1 MGDKILRKC
10 FIIMPFVDMRYTKED
25 GETIELNKSQLD
37 YFYEDFIK
45 KAVDSFKSEEYTFSG
60 ERYTSSSGNFIK
72 GIVNKLYQADVV
84 IADITGLNPN
94 VMYELGI
101 RHTLMD
107 NTILLAQDTTQI
119 PSDLKSYIAVIYD
132 YPWDTH
138 KADEIYSVFEKQ
150 LHKALNERLEKWDES
165 DNPVRDFLSIK
176 QVFRNEQ
183 RIEQIKSNLMLITFM
198 NNDYELVLIYLKKAI
213 KKWTVDNTFPAPY
226 IEKNWFHF
234 VFMLLSNSKDI
245 VHGNKIN
252 NVYRSMMVTNTNLAY
267 LRNNSKGKDELD
279 IYNNELNI
287 TNIDKINII
296 LTDFNDDNMSKAL
309 GFDRIAEEWHD
320 ELNKLT

>member
-25 GETIELNKSQLD
+25 GEIIELNKSQLD
-37 YFYEDFIK
+37 YIYEDFIK
-45 KAVDSFKSEEYTFSG
+45 KAVDSFESEEYTFSG
-60 ERYTSSSGNFIK
+60 ERYTSSSGNIIK

-138 KADEIYSVFEKQ
+138 KADEIYSVFEKE
-150 LHKALNERLEKWDES
+150 LHKALNERLEKWNES

-183 RIEQIKSNLMLITFM
+183 RIEEIQSNLLLLSLM
-198 NNDYELVLIYLKKAI
+198 NSDYVRVLIYLREAI
-213 KKWTVDNTFPAPY
+213 KNWIEDSSFPAPY
-226 IEKNWFHF
+226 IEENWFHF
-234 VFMLLSNSKDI
+234 VFKLMSNKKDI
-245 VHGNKIN
+245 NFGTQIY
-252 NVYRSMMVTNTNLAY
+252 NVYRTMVVTSTNLQYIRLNA
-267 LRNNSKGKDELD
+267 KGE
-279 IYNNELNI
+279 NELNVFEDHLHI
-287 TNIDKINII
+287 VNIDKIKIDPNR
-296 LTDFNDDNMSKAL
+296 FDDTQMQTVL
-309 GFDRIAEEWHD
+309 GFDRIAEEWHK
-320 ELNKLT
+320 ELDDLA